1 MRALPVTNSG
11 AARTQS
17 LGRVQPVPEDEA
29 ESPGFVRRF
38 DPKME
43 LADIEIAA
51 WRGEYLVDQ
60 LRSPTGVQNRQK
72 GPAAHGTTEHS

>member
-1 MRALPVTNSG
+1 MVRNAHVVVAGHNYLWPAQATP
-11 AARTQS
+11 
-17 LGRVQPVPEDEA
+17 LGSVQLVPQDEA

-60 LRSPTGVQNRQK
+60 LRSP
-72 GPAAHGTTEHS
+72 H